1 MAQEEAEMTS
11 ADQSRILV
19 LDANIMLRA
28 VLGTRVRS
36 LIERYAEEVPLST
49 CEMISGISMNQ
60 HLPST
65 APRVNQQ

>member
-1 MAQEEAEMTS
+1 MTV

-36 LIERYAEEVPLST
+36 LIETYAEEEPPFHPV
-49 CEMISGISMNQ
+49 SMS
-60 HLPST
+60 H
-65 APRVNQQ
+65 